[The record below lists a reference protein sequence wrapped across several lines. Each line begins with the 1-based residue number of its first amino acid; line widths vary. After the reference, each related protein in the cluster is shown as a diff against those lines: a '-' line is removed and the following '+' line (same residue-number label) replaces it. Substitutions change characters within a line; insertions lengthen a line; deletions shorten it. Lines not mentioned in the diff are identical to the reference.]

1 MHPTGERESTP
12 YRRMV
17 HRRDHPFGTTLS
29 LAQVDSLC
37 GMTRYALS
45 DHESVEVIATTPQEL
60 LVEAR
65 YLPGAAPP
73 PLHWHPAQTERFEV
87 LEGTLA
93 VTIGEEERLLL
104 PGHTLE
110 VPPQTVHRMWN
121 PDQVQTLARW
131 STTPAMRTE
140 SWFARISALHD
151 RHASGLLD
159 LVVAAREYR
168 DVFVPAIR
176 PAFLA
181 GPAVATLAAIGR
193 MLGRGRA

>member
-1 MHPTGERESTP
+1 
-12 YRRMV
+12 
-17 HRRDHPFGTTLS
+17 
-29 LAQVDSLC
+29 
-37 GMTRYALS
+37 MTRYALS